1 VESAEA
7 AIRKQEME
15 AMKAKKKHSSWKRN
29 LLK

>member
-15 AMKAKKKHSSWKRN
+15 AMKAKKKTLFLEK
-29 LLK
+29 KPP